1 MKRIIISTLL
11 LCGLCMTAAAQG
23 TSVLGQ
29 LCAKMASSAA
39 VMNYEYTL
47 TSSNVK
53 NLGNGVLTAQQR
65 MYLMQGNGLKIYCN
79 ASTVWVV
86 DEEGK
91 EILIDSVAQGTD
103 AYLSNPALLLADIS
117 NVFSVGA
124 PTKNGTTL
132 TYKLTPKSDCG
143 IASGTVVLNTA
154 GTSPVFSSG
163 LFNMSDGSQLDVK
176 IKSMTF
182 LEKKPLTFYTLDLS
196 GFDSSWMI
204 TDLR

>member
-1 MKRIIISTLL
+1 
-11 LCGLCMTAAAQG
+11 MTAAAQG

-47 TSSNVK
+47 ASSNVK

-91 EILIDSVAQGTD
+91 EIGEHD
-103 AYLSNPALLLADIS
+103 AYS
-117 NVFSVGA
+117 
-124 PTKNGTTL
+124 
-132 TYKLTPKSDCG
+132 YQR
-143 IASGTVVLNTA
+143 VLVET
-154 GTSPVFSSG
+154 
-163 LFNMSDGSQLDVK
+163 
-176 IKSMTF
+176 
-182 LEKKPLTFYTLDLS
+182 LEKGAVVNAIIRLS
-196 GFDSSWMI
+196 YPQDAVEAIMRHKIAGDEGADAEFGEFNAYAEFAKAEADKI
-204 TDLR
+204 LND